1 VNYKENR
8 MNKDMRIDINVYPFP
23 FNKDKGASDTMEQYN
38 GVLPLHKPRGMTSH
52 DCVMKL
58 RKLLK
63 TRKVG
68 HTGTLDPEVN
78 GVLPICVGK
87 ATKIAQYVTDFPKEY
102 VAQVTLGK
110 STTTED
116 QTGEVVEQKL
126 VTETITRQRIE
137 DVLQQFKGVI
147 TQIPPM
153 YSAVKV
159 NGRKLY
165 EYARAGE
172 TVERPARQITIHDI
186 ELLDA
191 KEKESFQGDEVSF
204 SIRVACS
211 KGTYIRTLATDI
223 GAKLGYPAHMSS
235 LVRTASGPFQLD
247 DTVTFE
253 QLENLLEEGKES
265 ELFMSIEE
273 SLSHF
278 PKWVVND
285 KLAQKI
291 KNGSVL
297 PYEEHLPTQFAVFN
311 EQGSCLAIY
320 QKHPSKEG
328 LMKPEK
334 VF

>member
-1 VNYKENR
+1 
-8 MNKDMRIDINVYPFP
+8 
-23 FNKDKGASDTMEQYN
+23 MEQYN

-52 DCVMKL
+52 DCVAIIRRM
-58 RKLLK
+58 LK

-78 GVLPICVGK
+78 GVLPICIGK
-87 ATKIAQYVTDFPKEY
+87 ATKIVQYVTDFPKEY
-102 VAQVTLGK
+102 VAEISLGK

-116 QTGEVVEQKL
+116 QTGETVEE
-126 VTETITRQRIE
+126 VAVNSSFTRNEIMT
-137 DVLQQFKGVI
+137 VLQTFTGEI

-172 TVERPARQITIHDI
+172 TVERPERKITIHNI
-186 ELLDA
+186 ELLDD
-191 KEKESFQGDEVSF
+191 KETFSGDPLTF

-223 GAKLGYPAHMSS
+223 GKALGYPAHMSS
-235 LVRTASGPFQLD
+235 LVRTASGPFTLE
-247 DTVTFE
+247 DTYTFE
-253 QLENLLEEGKES
+253 QLEELLKEEKNDFLVS
-265 ELFMSIEE
+265 VEE
-273 SLSHF
+273 ALKHF

-291 KNGSVL
+291 KNGAVL
-297 PYEEHLPTQFAVFN
+297 DITEDLPDKFVVFD
-311 EQGSCLAIY
+311 EGGRCLAIY
-320 QKHPSKEG
+320 QKHPTKTG
-328 LMKPEK
+328 LIKPEK
-334 VF
+334 VFS